1 MIEGILSFQ
10 FILNQS
16 QTGEIEPEF
25 RPIQLVFK
33 NETFS
38 SSNYSGLISAN
49 DLFAI
54 FYQHT
59 TGIYGPK
66 SGKGNFYSGRLKETP
81 HLVISYYRQEMDGSQ
96 FITLSIFD
104 LDDDVDMFM
113 DLIKDLAIKLDQS
126 FENLVKAKET
136 KQTAIAARIMSKIKT
151 DIDFTIFQV
160 DRLANLDRLQKAA
173 LIFNSEERIE
183 ILKILRERPIE
194 KRQLKNDLEKI
205 KPIFSVDLLIEP
217 FLELNLIRR
226 DWIKGIRDKH
236 SGSIEHQGE
245 YLFLVKDIILARI
258 PNDNLLKFL
267 KENNKTLYEKFM
279 GKTIDY
285 FSKYNP
291 LMQTEQD
298 MKKLSSLLLNPDV
311 YDFIVLMRKNYY
323 PIQKIPKIFS
333 PFVSPEALLKE
344 LKDLNIMIDIVDDE
358 NRTFTLLL
366 TDIKPLVVFPE
377 FLLPKLKKAYNTVDK
392 SKRITLEIAKKAL
405 ELLEVTHS
413 EKIEF

>member
-1 MIEGILSFQ
+1 MIEGILCFQ

-16 QTGEIEPEF
+16 PSGEIEPEF

-33 NETFS
+33 NEQFTT
-38 SSNYSGLISAN
+38 SNYSGLISDN

-81 HLVISYYRQEMDGSQ
+81 NMVISYYKQENDGSQ
-96 FITLSIFD
+96 YITLSIFD
-104 LDDDVDMFM
+104 LEDDIDIFE
-113 DLIKDLAIKLDQS
+113 DLIKNLATKLDQS

-136 KQTAIAARIMSKIKT
+136 NQTAIAARIMSKIKT

-173 LIFNSEERIE
+173 LIFNSEERLA
-183 ILKILRERPIE
+183 ILNILRESPIE
-194 KRQLKNDLEKI
+194 KRKLKNELEKI
-205 KPIFSVDLLIEP
+205 KPIFSIDLLIEP
-217 FLELNLIRR
+217 FLELNLVRR
-226 DWIKGIRDKH
+226 DWIKGMRDRQT
-236 SGSIEHQGE
+236 GRIENQGE
-245 YLFLVKDIILARI
+245 YLFLVKDIMLARI

-267 KENNKTLYEKFM
+267 KDNNKSLYEIFQS
-279 GKTIDY
+279 KTIEY

-291 LMQTEQD
+291 LTQTKEETR
-298 MKKLSSLLLNPDV
+298 KLSSLLLNPDV
-311 YDFIVLMRKNYY
+311 YDFLVLMRKNYY

-344 LKDLNIMIDIVDDE
+344 LKDLNIMIDLIDNE
-358 NRTFTLLL
+358 KRTFTLLL
-366 TDIKPLVVFPE
+366 TDIKPLVIFPE
-377 FLLPKLKKAYNTVDK
+377 FLLPKLRKAYRSVDK
-392 SKRITLEIAKKAL
+392 DKRITLEIAKKAL
-405 ELLEVTHS
+405 ELLEVTYP
-413 EKIEF
+413 EYIDF